1 MLLGSMRSLSCTFAC
16 LFLLATAACGYRLG
30 AHPCESP
37 IAAKSIAIPLFENDS
52 FEPRL
57 ENLFTKAF
65 RERIKATPCVS
76 LGSGEEADALLKGR
90 VVSVDTYK
98 VAVNEEFL
106 AVEYRMRVVLAV
118 SLERRVDGKVLW
130 RQDRLEEEVP
140 FYATSD
146 PLLFNDNREEA
157 LMRLSSRMSEKV
169 VDRLLLG
176 F

>member
-1 MLLGSMRSLSCTFAC
+1 MFRSMRSLSCTFVC
-16 LFLLATAACGYRLG
+16 LFLLSTSACGYRLG

-37 IAAKSIAIPLFENDS
+37 VAAKSIAIPLFENDS

-57 ENLFTKAF
+57 ENLFTMAF
-65 RERIKATPCVS
+65 RERIKAMPCLS

-90 VVSVDTYK
+90 IVSVDSYP
-98 VAVNEEFL
+98 VAVNEDFF
-106 AVEYRMRVVLAV
+106 ATEYRMHVVLALC
-118 SLERRVDGKVLW
+118 LERCGDGEVLW
-130 RQDRLEEEVP
+130 REDRLEEEVS

-146 PLLFNDNREEA
+146 PLLLKDNREEA
-157 LMRLSSRMSEKV
+157 LMRLSSRISERA